1 MTPNPWCICCV
12 ILFPKCEHKDWLFS
26 VTKGEEVFICDVGP
40 QAFKAVGFE
49 LTPRRLSQE
58 DLVFSKSPGREPAH
72 PGEKTQHVSR
82 CVEEPGSQGLRAA
95 AMS

>member
-49 LTPRRLSQE
+49 LTPREIIPGGPGLLRRALEGNLLTLS
-58 DLVFSKSPGREPAH
+58 
-72 PGEKTQHVSR
+72 EKTQHVSR
-82 CVEEPGSQGLRAA
+82 CVEEAR
-95 AMS
+95 